1 MPGSPVRPH
10 PAEGESNPVLP
21 QRARRLSMRY
31 ASGPTGWTKQPS
43 SQSGLGP
50 RIWLA
55 GRRARSTSAVAVK
68 ANSTEANAR
77 ISARWVGVKSLHRF
91 FDAMIQNNAKRP
103 QPLKGELVGC

>member
-1 MPGSPVRPH
+1 MVLF
-10 PAEGESNPVLP
+10 NPSVGP
-21 QRARRLSMRY
+21 STRY

-68 ANSTEANAR
+68 ANSTEAKVR
-77 ISARWVGVKSLHRF
+77 ISPCWVGVRSPHRF
-91 FDAMIQNNAKRP
+91 VEAMIQSNARRP
-103 QPLKGELVGC
+103 TGHHR